1 MKNESKLVI
10 KLKSIRNK
18 FILFGIKIK
27 EFSKNN
33 KIASSIASLLLVF
46 GIVGVIVYATNDTIL
61 KSSSSILDN
70 LSCTLSITSVL
81 TLL

>member
-27 EFSKNN
+27 EFYKNN

-61 KSSSSILDN
+61 K
-70 LSCTLSITSVL
+70 
-81 TLL
+81 